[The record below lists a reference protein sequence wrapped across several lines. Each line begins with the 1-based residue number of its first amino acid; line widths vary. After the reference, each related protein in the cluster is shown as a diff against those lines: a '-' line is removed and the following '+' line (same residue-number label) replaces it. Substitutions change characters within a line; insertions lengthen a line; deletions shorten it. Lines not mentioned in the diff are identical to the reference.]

1 MRRLFILGIFILS
14 ILIIINLVRSM
25 YGSWKKQDVLKE
37 AEIAL
42 REEKMRYKELQ
53 EKLKQA
59 KSLQFIEREARDK
72 LFLVKENEQEL
83 IIPQVSPQ
91 ASPSGTPRKIPVWRQ
106 WFLLLFGR
114 EEE

>member
-1 MRRLFILGIFILS
+1 
-14 ILIIINLVRSM
+14 M

-83 IIPQVSPQ
+83 IIPQTSPLS
-91 ASPSGTPRKIPVWRQ
+91 SPSAEKHQIPAWKQ
-106 WFLLLFGR
+106 WLTLLFGNG
-114 EEE
+114 EK